1 MKKVKQVN
9 VPSILIGM
17 GLGILVGI
25 AITLVST
32 SFNIS
37 ISFQDLALLASMP
50 IIFGGFVGYSVS

>member
-1 MKKVKQVN
+1 MKKVRHIN

-17 GLGILVGI
+17 GLGIVVGI
-25 AITLVST
+25 AITLLST
-32 SFNIS
+32 SFDIT